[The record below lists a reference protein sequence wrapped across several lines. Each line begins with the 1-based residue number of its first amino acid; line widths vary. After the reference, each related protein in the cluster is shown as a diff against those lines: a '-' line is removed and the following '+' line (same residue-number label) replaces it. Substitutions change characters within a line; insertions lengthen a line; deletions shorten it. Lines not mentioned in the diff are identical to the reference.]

1 MDTDKTSLPT
11 VGHGLDVAVGEAS
24 TAGSLELRPGLD
36 GHRQDKSAY
45 RRARTRRGGRG
56 GVGGREP

>member
-24 TAGSLELRPGLD
+24 TAESLGFGMDSVHED
-36 GHRQDKSAY
+36 MTSK
-45 RRARTRRGGRG
+45 RT
-56 GVGGREP
+56 